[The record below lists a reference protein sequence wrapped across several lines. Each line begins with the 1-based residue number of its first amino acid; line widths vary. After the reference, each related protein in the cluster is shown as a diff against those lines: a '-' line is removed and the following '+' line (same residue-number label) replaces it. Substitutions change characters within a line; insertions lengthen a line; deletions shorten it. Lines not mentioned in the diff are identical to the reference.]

1 MTETPT
7 TPPDPRSQA
16 RASVRAKIARSV
28 FTVFA
33 ERGFEETTASEAA
46 EAAGISRASFFR
58 YFSSKEEAV
67 FAAQEAMGEDVAAA
81 LSERPADE
89 DPWTALRRAFDA
101 SLRNYESNPTDTL
114 ARVRLAR
121 STPALVAHELER
133 QGQWRQGIGVVLAPR
148 LGLEADDIRV
158 DALAGAALAAF
169 NAAVGSWAAR
179 GEEADLIVLLDET
192 FDAIRQFTPS
202 GN

>member
-1 MTETPT
+1 MAELQE

-28 FTVFA
+28 FNVFA

-67 FAAQEAMGEDVAAA
+67 FAAQEAMGEDIAATLA
-81 LSERPADE
+81 ERPAE
-89 DPWTALRRAFDA
+89 ENAWTALRRAFDA
-101 SLRNYESNPTDTL
+101 TLRNYEANPADTL

-133 QGQWRQGIGVVLAPR
+133 QGQWRQGICAVLGPR
-148 LGLEADDIRV
+148 LGMAKDDVRAE
-158 DALAGAALAAF
+158 ALAGAALAAF
-169 NAAVGSWAAR
+169 NAAVSSWADK
-179 GEEADLIVLLDET
+179 GQEADLIALLDET
-192 FDAIRQFTPS
+192 FDAIREFVP
-202 GN
+202 GG